1 MAFAFTASG
10 LNIIPLAYGQATT
23 STIQFRSIVDGQVSN
38 FCGNIAED
46 VRISGTVNTVIHTTQ
61 DANGGLHIIDGHTNF
76 RGVSGVGLTTGNK
89 YIFAGGVNPISNI
102 REDSANVFTFLAHG
116 RLISQGQQQNQLAT
130 TQFHLTFNANGEPTA
145 TIDKFVFECRG

>member
-1 MAFAFTASG
+1 MAFAFTAIG
-10 LNIIPLAYGQATT
+10 LNITPLAYGRAT
-23 STIQFRSIVDGQVSN
+23 TIQFRSIVDGQVGN

-46 VRISGTVNTVIHTTQ
+46 VRISGTVNTVIHATQ
-61 DANGGLHIIDGHTNF
+61 DANIIYGHTNF
-76 RGVSGVGLTTGNK
+76 QGVSGVGLTTGNK

-130 TQFHLTFNANGEPTA
+130 TQFHLTDFS
-145 TIDKFVFECRG
+145 

>member
-1 MAFAFTASG
+1 MAFAFTAIG
-10 LNIIPLAYGQATT
+10 LNITPLAYGQATT
-23 STIQFRSIVDGQVSN
+23 STIQFRSIVDGQVGN

-46 VRISGTVNTVIHTTQ
+46 VRFSGTVNTVIHTTQ

-76 RGVSGVGLTTGNK
+76 QGVSGVGLTTGNK
-89 YIFAGGVNPISNI
+89 YIFASGVNPISNI

-116 RLISQGQQQNQLAT
+116 RLISQGQQQNQLGT